1 MKLYILVREILDDY
15 PKCKDSDKKL
25 QWKVYDRLGLT
36 ESDGSISFKNF
47 IHGPSFESIRR
58 IRQKL
63 AEKYPE
69 YRSSEKVQLMK
80 KKKEETKSTWIY
92 REEVTEQQSLI

>member
-1 MKLYILVREILDDY
+1 MKLYLLVRDILDNY
-15 PKCKDSDKKL
+15 PRCKDSDKKL

-47 IHGPSFESIRR
+47 VHGPSFESIRR

-69 YRSSEKVQLMK
+69 YKGSKEVTAKRQE
-80 KKKEETKSTWIY
+80 KEESRGTWIF
-92 REEVTEQQSLI
+92 REVVTEQPKLI